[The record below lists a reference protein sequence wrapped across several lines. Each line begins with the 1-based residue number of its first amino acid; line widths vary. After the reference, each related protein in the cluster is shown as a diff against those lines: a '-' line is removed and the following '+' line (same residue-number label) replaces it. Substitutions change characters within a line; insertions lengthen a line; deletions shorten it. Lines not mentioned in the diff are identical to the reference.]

1 MAHAEIYNYCMYKG
15 GNLSVKTPYF
25 CLSYFFVVGLVE
37 DLPLGS
43 AVNAVKSH
51 VDPFPP
57 LFILLLS
64 FPAYFSLLQLSLQHP
79 PRGEIARAILLL
91 KSS

>member
-1 MAHAEIYNYCMYKG
+1 MQESINYYIYKG

-51 VDPFPP
+51 VDPFLP

-64 FPAYFSLLQLSLQHP
+64 FPAYFP
-79 PRGEIARAILLL
+79 LLL
-91 KSS
+91 L